1 MTMCEKAKTFTCG
14 LIIGMCAGAIIVGLN
29 KKAQKMIKQGK
40 DAIVKKMNSLE
51 KRDDGDS
58 VTESK

>member
-1 MTMCEKAKTFTCG
+1 
-14 LIIGMCAGAIIVGLN
+14 MCAGAIIVVLN